1 MRKNDHPAH
10 PYLRLVHSRPEPD
23 PLRTYPT
30 VIMAVPEPEP
40 LISGEW
46 RYGTLD
52 DFCDDILRV
61 VKEAVDAMPE
71 G

>member
-1 MRKNDHPAH
+1 MKNPDPSAH
-10 PYLRLVHSRPEPD
+10 PYLRLVYSRPEPG
-23 PLRTYPT
+23 PIPATPT

-40 LISGEW
+40 SISGEW

-71 G
+71 A

>member
-1 MRKNDHPAH
+1 
-10 PYLRLVHSRPEPD
+10 
-23 PLRTYPT
+23 
-30 VIMAVPEPEP
+30 MAVPEPEP
-40 LISGEW
+40 SISGEW

-71 G
+71 A

>member
-1 MRKNDHPAH
+1 MKKFDPSAH
-10 PYLRLVHSRPEPD
+10 PYLRLVCSRPEPN
-23 PLRTYPT
+23 PLRTNPT

-40 LISGEW
+40 PISGEW